1 MFFPATERL
10 RRRCAT
16 AALAL
21 TLLMLVACGAALAK
35 DPPPQRVVKAPHYGD
50 TLFYFYQT
58 RYFTAVTNL
67 MVSQHFERLP
77 THEDDA
83 EILRGG
89 LYLSYGLH
97 KEAGE
102 IFAQLI
108 ERGAPPAIRDRA
120 WFYLAKIRY
129 QRGLLAE
136 AEDAVNRI
144 THWLTPEL
152 EEERILLKANLLM
165 AREEYAGAA
174 KELEQ
179 VKSKTGGA
187 LYARFNLGVALIK
200 SGDAARGTAML
211 DELGKVP
218 AATEEYRSLRDKA
231 NLAIGFSALQT
242 NQPEQAKAY
251 LERVRLNGMLANKA
265 LLGFGWASAAL
276 KEPKAALV
284 PWTELSAREPVDAA
298 VLEAKLAVPYAFAEL
313 GAFAQA
319 LDRYKDAIAIFEREN
334 TDLDE
339 SITAIRSGKLL
350 AGLLERNPG
359 DEMGWFWNIT
369 ELPEMPHAGHLAQVL
384 AQHEF
389 QEAFKN
395 YRDLQFLSRNLT
407 HWQESLGAL
416 NDMLVNRRTAF
427 KERLPLVQEKERSL
441 NIAELEKRRD
451 QAANDL
457 AAAELDGD
465 GVALADA
472 RERDLLER
480 FERVRKLLERMG
492 SEPDPEVEAQR
503 HPDFYLVIV
512 RETSQSKLAE
522 RFRRVAG
529 ALTWQLS
536 DAFAGRLWDAK
547 KSLREIDNGLV
558 EAREHDAALTRAQAE
573 EPARFDQLGARI
585 AELDQRL
592 RAMTPRVTTLMAEQQ
607 EYVQDLAVAALEQQ
621 KERLANY
628 GTQARFA
635 VAQIYDRARVAKE
648 GSNAAPSQQQ

>member
-1 MFFPATERL
+1 
-10 RRRCAT
+10 
-16 AALAL
+16 L
-21 TLLMLVACGAALAK
+21 TLVVLAACGAALAK
-35 DPPPQRVVKAPHYGD
+35 DPPQRVVKAPHYGD

-108 ERGAPPAIRDRA
+108 EKGAPPPIRDRA

-136 AEDAVNRI
+136 AEDAINRI

-165 AREEYAGAA
+165 AREDYADAA

-200 SGDAARGTAML
+200 SGDTARGTAML

-218 AATEEYRSLRDKA
+218 AVTDEYRSLRDKA

-242 NQPEQAKAY
+242 NQPEQAMAS

-265 LLGFGWASAAL
+265 LLASGWASVAL
-276 KEPKAALV
+276 KQPKAALV

-313 GAFAQA
+313 GAFGQA

-427 KERLPLVQEKERSL
+427 KERLPLVQAKERSL
-441 NIAELEKRRD
+441 NIDALEKRRD

-457 AAAELDGD
+457 VAAELDGD
-465 GVALADA
+465 GVALADT

-480 FERVRKLLERMG
+480 FERVRKLLETAG
-492 SEPDPEVEAQR
+492 NKDPDPEVEAAR
-503 HPDFYLVIV
+503 HQDFYLVIV
-512 RETSQSKLAE
+512 RETTQSKLVE

-558 EAREHDAALTRAQAE
+558 EAIERDAALTRAQSE
-573 EPARFDQLGARI
+573 EPGRFDQLGGRI

-592 RAMTPRVTTLMAEQQ
+592 RAMTPRVATLMAEQQ
-607 EYVQDLAVAALEQQ
+607 QYVQDLAVAALGQQ
-621 KERLANY
+621 KERLASY

-635 VAQIYDRARVAKE
+635 VAQIYDRARLARE
-648 GSNAAPSQQQ
+648 NSNANGQQ